1 MDFEGCRIFLKKSSS
16 SLSPCGNINPL
27 LRYFLVIEQYLLSET
42 HAVGKAK
49 AKYFRSLGYTE
60 ANADKLANALLM
72 IAKSNEIKQEVS
84 TPYGTKYIVEG
95 EIVTPIGSIVRI
107 ITVWVIELS
116 DVRPRFVT
124 AYPA

>member
-1 MDFEGCRIFLKKSSS
+1 MLPNHQQAYIPKSKLKK
-16 SLSPCGNINPL
+16 
-27 LRYFLVIEQYLLSET
+27 YLLSET

-60 ANADKLANALLM
+60 ANADELSNALLM

-84 TPYGTKYIVEG
+84 APYGTKYIIEG
-95 EIVTPIGSIVRI
+95 EIFTSIGATVRV
-107 ITVWVIELS
+107 ITVWVVELS
-116 DVRPRFVT
+116 DERPRFVT

>member
-1 MDFEGCRIFLKKSSS
+1 MLPNHKQTYIPKPKLK
-16 SLSPCGNINPL
+16 
-27 LRYFLVIEQYLLSET
+27 EYLLSET

-60 ANADKLANALLM
+60 ANADELANALLM

-84 TPYGTKYIVEG
+84 TPYGTKYIIEG
-95 EIVTPIGSIVRI
+95 EIVTPIGATVRVI
-107 ITVWVIELS
+107 IVWVVELR
-116 DVRPRFVT
+116 DEHPRFVT